1 MAFIQSAPRLA
12 NPWSGDRALRSA
24 MRRLL
29 PAELHAAY
37 VQDAEELG
45 RLVAEELYPQQLAER
60 LVEPRHVPFD
70 AWGNRIDRIELT
82 PLWQRMPAITAQY
95 GLVWHGYDGGK
106 REYARLYQFAQVYLM
121 TAASDF
127 WSCPLAMTD
136 GAARALLDSG
146 NRELIERALPRL
158 TSRDPAQ
165 LWTSGQW
172 MTETTGGS
180 DVSRTETRAVADGE
194 GGWRLY
200 GRKWFTSAATSEMAL
215 LLARPDGAG
224 SGGDALALFYIEPRD
239 ASGRLQHIVVDR
251 LKDKLGSRKLP
262 TAELTL
268 CGAPARL
275 VGEARRGV
283 RMIAPVL
290 NQTRVWNAMAA
301 LSFLRRGLQ
310 LLRDYAGRR
319 EVFGA
324 PLARQPLFQQTFA
337 GVQAEFEAGLQFALH
352 VAGWMGCAERGI
364 LAEADSRLLRLMIP
378 LLKLSTGRQ
387 AVAGISEIIEGFGGA
402 GYVEDTGLPVLLR
415 DAQVFSIWEG
425 TTDVLSLDAMK
436 VLASERIWGDARG
449 WLQAQLEA
457 VGTLAEPF
465 AAPALAAFEAA
476 ASSYRATDDSR
487 IARARGIALTLSRCL
502 ALALLLRQAE
512 WSLRS
517 EGDARPLAAARRFL
531 AHGLL
536 RIDDS
541 SPEDADLLTN
551 EGALTP

>member
-1 MAFIQSAPRLA
+1 MSFIQSAPRLD
-12 NPWSGDRALRSA
+12 NPWSSDLALRSA

-29 PAELHAAY
+29 PADLQAAHAG
-37 VQDAEELG
+37 DAEELG
-45 RLVAEELYPQQLAER
+45 RLVADELYPRQLAER

-70 AWGNRIDRIELT
+70 AWGERIDRIELT
-82 PLWQRMPAITAQY
+82 PLWQRMPAITAQH

-106 REYARLYQFAQVYLM
+106 GEYARLYQFAQVYLM

-158 TSRDPAQ
+158 TARDPAQ

-180 DVSRTETRAVADGE
+180 DVSRTETRAVPDGE

-215 LLARPDGAG
+215 LLARPEGAG

-239 ASGRLQHIVVDR
+239 ASGRLQNIVIDR

-268 CGAPARL
+268 GGAPARL
-275 VGEARRGV
+275 VGEPRRGV

-301 LSFLRRGLQ
+301 LSYLRRGLQ

-324 PLARQPLFQQTFA
+324 PLAAQPAFRQTFA

-352 VAGWMGCAERGI
+352 VAAWMGRAEHG
-364 LAEADSRLLRLMIP
+364 LLDEVGSALLRLMIP

-402 GYVEDTGLPVLLR
+402 GYIEDTGLPVLLR

-436 VLASERIWGDARG
+436 VLANDRVWAQARAWLEGEVRACGDV
-449 WLQAQLEA
+449 AQS
-457 VGTLAEPF
+457 F
-465 AAPALAAFEAA
+465 APAIAAAIEAA
-476 ASSYRATDDSR
+476 AMTYRASDGSR
-487 IARARGIALTLSRCL
+487 IGKARGIAMTLSRCF
-502 ALALLLRQAE
+502 ALVLLLRQAE
-512 WSLRS
+512 WSLRE
-517 EGDARPLAAARRFL
+517 EGDRRPLAAARRFM

-536 RIDDS
+536 RIDEASAEDS
-541 SPEDADLLTN
+541 ELLTN
-551 EGALTP
+551 EGARAT